1 MKSKTEGS
9 DAVLLIRFVAALW
22 LVYLIVLA
30 VVNQVLGRPQHTDP
44 LYYVLNALIAVI
56 CLGLTLWPWAQ
67 PRLGRVFIPLIII

>member
-30 VVNQVLGRPQHTDP
+30 VVNQVLGRPQRTDP

-67 PRLGRVFIPLIII
+67 ARLGRVFIPLIII